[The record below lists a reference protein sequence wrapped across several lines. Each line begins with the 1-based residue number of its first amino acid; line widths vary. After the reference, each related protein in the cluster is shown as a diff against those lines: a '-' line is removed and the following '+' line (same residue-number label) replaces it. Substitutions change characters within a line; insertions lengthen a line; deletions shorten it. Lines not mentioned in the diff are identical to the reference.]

1 MKQNYSS
8 VDSLISDFTE
18 QKPCKISIS
27 DSSLKKF
34 NFLSF
39 FSLFVLFI
47 TVSSYS
53 QTFTDNTANG
63 NETWTVP
70 AGVTSVT
77 VQVWGAG
84 GSGGGSDSNGY
95 GGGGAGG
102 GGYSTKT
109 FSVLAGQTINYNIG
123 AGGTA
128 TAIANGNTGGN
139 TTLSHT
145 NSSTSITANG
155 GGRGLKETD
164 TAGGIGGAGGT
175 ATGGTTNTTGQN
187 GVNGE
192 STGANGASGGNGGNG
207 GNSTATGGN
216 GISNGDGTNGTIP
229 GGGGGGG
236 ERGGGSSRSG
246 GAGANGQIIITYSLA
261 CSGTPIGGTASVSP
275 STGNVSSGYIVS
287 ATGYT
292 TGSGITYQWQSNTN
306 GAGWVNVGAS
316 SSTYANYNATAPATV
331 GTIVQWRL
339 VVSCTPSGLSSN
351 SSTTTFTT
359 VSASYCTPTGGSSST
374 LYYLNPTTTTG
385 GLTNINYTAA
395 SYSAYV
401 NNSATSFSQ
410 YAGSSLSVN
419 MGASGS
425 SSYYFY
431 CWIDWNNDG
440 DFADSGET
448 IFSTTSYMATYTGT
462 IAVPTGQATGNYRVR
477 FGVSYLGALTSCG
490 PAPYGNYVDYTIN
503 VPSLPTCSGTP
514 IAGTTTIN
522 PVTAAPGSTYIISAS
537 GFTNASG
544 MTYQWQSNTNGAGW
558 VNVGSASSTYSN
570 YSATA
575 PSPAGTVVQWHLII
589 TCSASGQSATSSNG
603 TFNSTSIQNVP
614 ASGNNSVACGTN
626 IMIYDNG
633 GSLSNYAD
641 SSDGYTIIN
650 VNATSESYIT
660 ITGNYNTE
668 SSTLDPIRI
677 YQGSG
682 TGGTLVA
689 TYGGTGTINFTG
701 NPGQTYSIRFTSDSS
716 ANYSGF
722 ALSVNYNGAC
732 TPPACGRPTVT
743 AIETGS
749 TTGSASW
756 TASAY
761 GSPTG
766 YFYAISTSSTAPTYP
781 GGAWTATTATSA
793 TFSGLNSYTTY
804 YVFVITNCGAT
815 NSIVSSDPFTT
826 QLGPISNVA
835 TGCPSA
841 DSGWQDPLN
850 GTISYTTSPP
860 TSTCISSSVT
870 TLAANYLPLGST
882 SSYSIER
889 IAYNPPSSFTG
900 LANPISVGIDDVWS
914 PVINLPFNFC
924 FWGNTY
930 TSCRVGSNS
939 IITFDPAT
947 IALTGTNPSSGYAFS
962 NNIPQT
968 SDNVLLKNSIF
979 GVFHD
984 IDPSVGGTV
993 GWELKTLPSGC
1004 RALVVAY
1011 NNVPLFGDNTK
1022 LYTGM
1027 MVLYENTNVIEVYI
1041 KNKPLDNTDGSPWN
1055 GNNAIVGIQ
1064 NATGTQAAVAPGRN
1078 GLDTD
1083 WTATNE
1089 AWRFI
1094 PVGDDYAP
1102 IVHWFQ
1108 NSITAAN
1115 EIGTGDTIAVQP
1127 TTTTTYYSQVE
1138 YRFCN
1143 DGGLFYAQDN
1153 ITVTVTGAKTWN
1165 GSVSTDWNTANNWT
1179 PSGVPTSADCVV
1191 IPTAPRNPIV
1201 SGTNYNG
1208 LGHNLTVQNGGNLS
1222 IASPT
1227 APNRTSLT
1235 ITDKITVNTGGI
1247 FTVNNS
1253 ANLIQINN
1261 VSNTGNISMLR
1272 NAFVD
1277 FRDYVYWSSP
1287 VAGFNSGNIS
1297 TFSNNTTLYKWTPTV
1312 AGNGIGNF
1320 GNWYNGTETM
1330 VIGKGYIERGLN
1342 NAALNSPATFTA
1354 TFTGVPNNGN
1364 ITTPISRGTYN
1375 TVSTY
1380 ASPYSPTNATQDD
1393 DNWNLIGNPYPSAI
1407 DAKAFLS
1414 ANAANLDGF
1423 IKIWTH
1429 GIAPNAAAPDPFYNN
1444 YGYNY
1449 EVTDYLT
1456 YNLSGAQTQNG
1467 FDGYIGA
1474 GQSFITKMLHSS
1486 ASASSNAVFNNSMRS
1501 SAFRNDQF
1509 FRNSNTNYNTNP
1521 EGRIWLDLVSPT
1533 ASNSTLVAYV
1543 DGATNSKDQMYDAQA
1558 DLKANISIYSLL
1570 DGYDRNIIQG
1580 RSLPFDQNDQVPLA
1594 VKLPTTGSYTIA
1606 IQGVDGL
1613 FSNQSQNIYLE
1624 DKQLNVIHDLRTAPY
1639 IFSAPQGEVLD
1650 RFVLR
1655 YTNQTLGNTTF
1666 DYNNAV
1672 TIFADNSINVKSSVE
1687 KIKEITVYDV
1697 LGKTLVTKK
1706 KIDNTEISITEV
1718 RPTTNVLIV
1727 KVKLENDAEVIK
1739 KVIY

>member
-1 MKQNYSS
+1 MKKNYSF
-8 VDSLISDFTE
+8 VEQLFVGFTE
-18 QKPCKISIS
+18 KQHYKTSKSGN
-27 DSSLKKF
+27 SLKKL
-34 NFLSF
+34 NFLQSF
-39 FSLFVLFI
+39 TLLFFIFI
-47 TVSSYS
+47 TANLYS

-84 GSGGGSDSNGY
+84 GSGGGSDTNGY

-109 FSVLAGQTINYNIG
+109 FSVVAGQTINYNIG

-128 TAIANGNTGGN
+128 TTIADGNTGEN

-145 NSSTSITANG
+145 ASSTSITANG
-155 GGRGLKETD
+155 GERGLKETD
-164 TAGGIGGAGGT
+164 TAGGAGGAGGT
-175 ATGGTTNTTGQN
+175 ANGGSTNTSGQN
-187 GVNGE
+187 GVNG
-192 STGANGASGGNGGNG
+192 GASGGNGGNG
-207 GNSTATGGN
+207 GNTTTTGGAGNSNAN
-216 GISNGDGTNGTIP
+216 GSNGAIP

-246 GAGANGQIIITYSLA
+246 GAGANGQVVITYSVA
-261 CSGTPIGGTASVSP
+261 CSGAPAGGTASVSP
-275 STGNVSSGYIVS
+275 STGAASSAYVVS

-306 GAGWVNVGAS
+306 GAGWVNIGTS
-316 SSTYANYNATAPATV
+316 SSTYANYNATAPASA
-331 GTIVQWRL
+331 GAIVQWRL
-339 VVSCTPSGLSSN
+339 VVSCAPSGLSSN
-351 SSTTTFTT
+351 SSTATFTT
-359 VSASYCTPTGGSSST
+359 TSASYCTPTGGSSST
-374 LYYLNPTTTTG
+374 SYYLKPITTTG
-385 GLTNINYTAA
+385 GLTNISYNPSSYT
-395 SYSAYV
+395 AYV
-401 NNSATSFSQ
+401 NNSGTSFSQ
-410 YAGSSLSVN
+410 YSGSSVN
-419 MGASGS
+419 VSLGAAGS

-440 DFADSGET
+440 DFADAGET
-448 IFSTTSYMATYTGT
+448 IFSTTSYSATYNGS
-462 IAVPTGQATGNYRVR
+462 ISIPSGQPTGNYRVR
-477 FGVSYLGALTSCG
+477 FATSYLGTITSCG
-490 PAPYGNYVDYTIN
+490 PAPYGNYVDYTLN
-503 VPSLPTCSGTP
+503 VPTLPSCTGTP
-514 IAGTTTIN
+514 TAGTATTS
-522 PVTAAPGSTYIISAS
+522 PTTAAPGSTYTVSAS

-558 VNVGSASSTYSN
+558 VNVGTATSSYSN
-570 YSATA
+570 YTATA
-575 PSPAGTVVQWHLII
+575 PSPAGTVVEWHLVI
-589 TCSASGQSATSSNG
+589 TCTATSQSATSTNA
-603 TFNSTSIQNVP
+603 TFNSTSLINVP
-614 ASGNNSVACGTN
+614 ASGSNSVACGTN

-633 GSLSNYAD
+633 GASSNYSD
-641 SSDGYTIIN
+641 SIDGYTVIN
-650 VNATSESYIT
+650 VTSTSESYIT
-660 ITGNYNTE
+660 INGTFNTE
-668 SSTLDPIRI
+668 SSSLDPIRI

-682 TGGTLVA
+682 IGGTLVA

-701 NPGQTYSIRFTSDSS
+701 NLGQTYTIRFTSDGSV
-716 ANYSGF
+716 NYSGF
-722 ALSVNYNGAC
+722 ALSVTYNGAC

-749 TTGSASW
+749 ATGSASW
-756 TASAY
+756 TASTY
-761 GSPTG
+761 GTPTS
-766 YFYAISTSSTAPTYP
+766 YYYAISTLSTAPTYP
-781 GGAWTATTATSA
+781 GAAWTSTTATSA

-804 YVFVITNCGAT
+804 YVYVITNCGAIGS
-815 NSIVSSDPFTT
+815 NVGSDPFTT
-826 QLGPISNVA
+826 QLATSNVA

-841 DSGWQDPLN
+841 DSGWQDPLS
-850 GTISYTTSPP
+850 GSISYTTSPP
-860 TSTCISSSVT
+860 TSTCISSSAT

-882 SSYSIER
+882 SSYSIEQ

-900 LANPISVGIDDVWS
+900 LANPVSVGIDDVWS
-914 PVINLPFNFC
+914 PVITLPFNFC

-930 TSCRVGSNS
+930 TQCRIGSNS
-939 IITFDPAT
+939 IITFDPDT

-962 NNIPQT
+962 NNIPQ
-968 SDNVLLKNSIF
+968 SNDNILLKNSIF

-984 IDPSVGGTV
+984 IDPSKGGTV
-993 GWELKTLPSGC
+993 GWELKTLASGC

-1041 KNKPLDNTDGSPWN
+1041 KSKPLDNTDGSPWN

-1064 NATGTQAAVAPGRN
+1064 NATGTQAAVPPGRN

-1083 WTATNE
+1083 WTTTNE
-1089 AWRFI
+1089 AWRFT

-1108 NSITAAN
+1108 NSISAAN
-1115 EIGTGDTIAVQP
+1115 EIGTGDTITVQP

-1153 ITVTVTGAKTWN
+1153 ITVTVTGSKTWN
-1165 GSVSTDWNTANNWT
+1165 GSVSSDWNTANNWT
-1179 PSGVPTSADCVV
+1179 PSGVPTALDCVV
-1191 IPTAPRNPIV
+1191 IPTAPRNAIV
-1201 SGTNYNG
+1201 SGANYNG

-1235 ITDKITVNTGGI
+1235 ITDVINVNNGGN

-1261 VSNTGNISMLR
+1261 VANTGNINMLR

-1277 FRDYVYWSSP
+1277 HRDYVYWSSP
-1287 VAGFNSGNIS
+1287 VAGFNSADIS
-1297 TFSNNTTLYKWTPTV
+1297 TYSGNNNLYKWTPTV
-1312 AGNGIGNF
+1312 AGNGVGNF
-1320 GNWYNGTETM
+1320 GNWFSGVETM

-1342 NAALNSPATFTA
+1342 SAPLNSPTTFTA

-1375 TVSTY
+1375 TIGLYT
-1380 ASPYSPTNATQDD
+1380 SPFSPTDATQDD
-1393 DNWNLIGNPYPSAI
+1393 DNWNLIGNPYPSSI
-1407 DAKAFLS
+1407 NAKTFLT

-1423 IKIWTH
+1423 IKVWTH
-1429 GIAPNAAAPDPFYNN
+1429 GIAPSTTASDPFYNN

-1449 EVTDYLT
+1449 DPADYLT

-1474 GQSFITKMLHSS
+1474 GQSFITKMLHTS
-1486 ASASSNAVFNNSMRS
+1486 ASTSANAVFNNTMRS
-1501 SAFRNDQF
+1501 NTYRNDQF
-1509 FRNSNTNYNTNP
+1509 YKNSDQKSNSNP
-1521 EGRIWLDLVSPT
+1521 EGRIWLDIVSST

-1543 DGATNSKDQMYDAQA
+1543 DGATNSKDQMYDAQV
-1558 DLKANISIYSLL
+1558 DLKANFSIYSLL
-1570 DGYDRNIIQG
+1570 DGYDRNVIQG

-1594 VKLPTTGSYTIA
+1594 VKLPTTGSYNIA

-1613 FSNQSQNIYLE
+1613 FSNQNQNIYLE
-1624 DKQLNVIHDLRTAPY
+1624 DKQLNLIHDLRSAPY
-1639 IFSAPQGEVLD
+1639 TFNGVQGENLD

-1655 YTNQTLGNTTF
+1655 YTNQTLSNNDF
-1666 DYNNAV
+1666 NYNNAV
-1672 TIFADNSINVKSSVE
+1672 TIFADNSINIKSSVE

-1706 KIDNTEISITEV
+1706 KVDNTEISITEV

-1727 KVKLENDAEVIK
+1727 KVKLENNAEVVK

>member
-1 MKQNYSS
+1 MKKNYSF
-8 VDSLISDFTE
+8 VEQLFVAFTE
-18 QKPCKISIS
+18 KQHYKTSKSGN
-27 DSSLKKF
+27 SLKKF

-39 FSLFVLFI
+39 LFLILSI
-47 TVSSYS
+47 TASSYS

-109 FSVLAGQTINYNIG
+109 FSVSTGQTINYNIG

-128 TAIANGNTGGN
+128 TTIADGNPGGN

-155 GGRGLKETD
+155 GARGLKETD
-164 TAGGIGGAGGT
+164 TAGGTGGTGGT
-175 ATGGTTNTTGQN
+175 ATGGSTNITGQN

-192 STGANGASGGNGGNG
+192 STGASGASGGNGGNG
-207 GNSTATGGN
+207 GNSTATGGA
-216 GISNGDGTNGTIP
+216 GVSNGDGNNGTIP

-236 ERGGGSSRSG
+236 ERGGGSTRSG
-246 GAGANGQIIITYSLA
+246 GAGANGQVIITYAVS
-261 CSGTPIGGTASVSP
+261 CSGTPTGGTVSVSP
-275 STGNVSSGYIVS
+275 TTGAVSSAYVVS

-292 TGSGITYQWQSNTN
+292 TGTGITYQWQYNTVS
-306 GAGWVNVGAS
+306 GWINQGSAS
-316 SSTYANYNATAPATV
+316 GTYSNYNATALATA
-331 GTIVQWRL
+331 GTAVQWRL
-339 VVSCTPSGLSSN
+339 VVTCSGN
-351 SSTTTFTT
+351 SGNSGTGTFTT
-359 VSASYCTPTGGSSST
+359 
-374 LYYLNPTTTTG
+374 
-385 GLTNINYTAA
+385 
-395 SYSAYV
+395 
-401 NNSATSFSQ
+401 TSQ
-410 YAGSSLSVN
+410 Q
-419 MGASGS
+419 
-425 SSYYFY
+425 
-431 CWIDWNNDG
+431 I
-440 DFADSGET
+440 
-448 IFSTTSYMATYTGT
+448 
-462 IAVPTGQATGNYRVR
+462 VPT
-477 FGVSYLGALTSCG
+477 
-490 PAPYGNYVDYTIN
+490 
-503 VPSLPTCSGTP
+503 
-514 IAGTTTIN
+514 
-522 PVTAAPGSTYIISAS
+522 
-537 GFTNASG
+537 
-544 MTYQWQSNTNGAGW
+544 
-558 VNVGSASSTYSN
+558 
-570 YSATA
+570 
-575 PSPAGTVVQWHLII
+575 
-589 TCSASGQSATSSNG
+589 
-603 TFNSTSIQNVP
+603 
-614 ASGNNSVACGTN
+614 SGNNSVSCGTN
-626 IMIYDNG
+626 VLLLDNG
-633 GSLSNYAD
+633 GAGNYNIDSNGYAVL
-641 SSDGYTIIN
+641 N
-650 VNATSESYIT
+650 VAPTSESYIT

-668 SSTLDPIRI
+668 SGYDYIRI
-677 YQGSG
+677 YTGSG
-682 TGGTLVA
+682 TGGAQVT
-689 TYGGTGTINFTG
+689 GSPFSGTGTINFTG
-701 NPGQTYSIRFTSDSS
+701 APGQTYTVQFTSDDI
-716 ANYSGF
+716 AQYSGF
-722 ALSVNYNGAC
+722 ELQVTYNGPC
-732 TPPACGRPTVT
+732 TPPACGRPTVN

-749 TTGSASW
+749 TTASASW
-756 TASAY
+756 TPSAF

-766 YFYAISTSSTAPTYP
+766 YYYAISTSSTAPTYP
-781 GGAWTATTATSA
+781 GAAWTSTTATSA

-804 YVFVITNCGAT
+804 YVYVITNCGAIGS
-815 NSIVSSDPFTT
+815 NVGSDPFTT
-826 QLGPISNVA
+826 QLGTSNVA

-860 TSTCISSSVT
+860 TSTCISSSAT

-882 SSYSIER
+882 SSYSIEQ
-889 IAYNPPSSFTG
+889 IAYNPPSAFNG
-900 LANPISVGIDDVWS
+900 LANPVSVGIDDVWS
-914 PVINLPFNFC
+914 PVITLPFNFC

-930 TSCRVGSNS
+930 TQCRIGSNS
-939 IITFDPAT
+939 IITFDPDA

-962 NNIPQT
+962 SNIPQ
-968 SDNVLLKNSIF
+968 SNDNILLKNSIF

-984 IDPSVGGTV
+984 IDPSKGGTV
-993 GWELKTLPSGC
+993 GWELKTLASGC

-1041 KNKPLDNTDGSPWN
+1041 KSKPLDNTDGSPWN

-1064 NATGTQAAVAPGRN
+1064 NATGTQAAVPPGRN
-1078 GLDTD
+1078 GLDAD

-1089 AWRFI
+1089 AWRFT

-1108 NSITAAN
+1108 NSISAAN
-1115 EIGTGDTIAVQP
+1115 EIGTGDTITVQP

-1153 ITVTVTGAKTWN
+1153 ITVTVTGSKTWN
-1165 GSVSTDWNTANNWT
+1165 GSVSSDWNTANNWT
-1179 PSGVPTSADCVV
+1179 PSGVPTALDCVV
-1191 IPTAPRNPIV
+1191 IPTAPRNAIV
-1201 SGTNYNG
+1201 SGANYNG

-1235 ITDKITVNTGGI
+1235 ITDVINVNNGGN

-1261 VSNTGNISMLR
+1261 VANTGNINMLR

-1277 FRDYVYWSSP
+1277 HRDYVYWSSP
-1287 VAGFNSGNIS
+1287 VAGFNSADIS
-1297 TFSNNTTLYKWTPTV
+1297 TYSGNNNLYKWTPTV
-1312 AGNGIGNF
+1312 AGNGVGNF
-1320 GNWYNGTETM
+1320 GNWFSGVETM

-1342 NAALNSPATFTA
+1342 SAPLNSPTTFTA

-1375 TVSTY
+1375 TIGLYT
-1380 ASPYSPTNATQDD
+1380 SPFSPTDATQDD
-1393 DNWNLIGNPYPSAI
+1393 DNWNLIGNPYPSSI
-1407 DAKAFLS
+1407 NAKTFLT

-1423 IKIWTH
+1423 IKVWTH
-1429 GIAPNAAAPDPFYNN
+1429 GIAPSTTASDPFYNN

-1449 EVTDYLT
+1449 DPADYLT

-1474 GQSFITKMLHSS
+1474 GQSFITKMLHTS
-1486 ASASSNAVFNNSMRS
+1486 ASTSANAVFNNAMRS
-1501 SAFRNDQF
+1501 NTYRNDQF
-1509 FRNSNTNYNTNP
+1509 YKNSDQKSNSNP
-1521 EGRIWLDLVSPT
+1521 EGRIWLDIVSST

-1543 DGATNSKDQMYDAQA
+1543 DGATNSKDQMYDAQV
-1558 DLKANISIYSLL
+1558 DLKANFSIYSLL
-1570 DGYDRNIIQG
+1570 DGYDRNVIQG

-1594 VKLPTTGSYTIA
+1594 VKLPTTGSYNIA

-1613 FSNQSQNIYLE
+1613 FSNQNQNIYLE
-1624 DKQLNVIHDLRTAPY
+1624 DKQLNLIHDLRSAPY
-1639 IFSAPQGEVLD
+1639 TFNGVQGENLD

-1655 YTNQTLGNTTF
+1655 YTNQTLSNNDF

-1672 TIFADNSINVKSSVE
+1672 NIFADNSITIKSSLE
-1687 KIKEITVYDV
+1687 KIKEVTVYDV
-1697 LGKTLVTKK
+1697 LGKTLVTKTK
-1706 KIDNTEISITEV
+1706 VDNTEISITEV

-1727 KVKLENDAEVIK
+1727 KVKLENDAEVVK